1 MNNYWGKRIFNVTIV
16 VVIYAAMLFPGASAQ
31 QKVRKAKTNA
41 GLAHVL
47 DLQKRFGRHFSTR
60 LSAGGASVF
69 QSARMLSKM
78 QSRGTSLR
86 PGISSNAM
94 MSSARSNLLSQG
106 AKTGGRFPV
115 MVNNSSF
122 DFDTSRFT
130 GFTQNETSSAW
141 CGNNIVA
148 GFNDSAA
155 FAHTD
160 LQGQAP
166 AISLSGVAVS
176 HDGGNSFVELPFLN
190 PGPAINPGSPFFDSE
205 LAGDPVVVCSDAQ
218 HFAYSNIQLQ
228 IPVDAQGNVIAAFSN
243 MAVSLS
249 SDGGVTWD
257 DPVTA
262 ISKDANDH
270 FLDKEWLAVDPQNRN
285 NMYLTYTDF
294 QAHGTESDCVGGTIG
309 IDAGPDVALEMVSS
323 KDGGLTW
330 SAPVRFAR
338 RCNLGIGENLSGSQ
352 VVVGRRGTIYVAYAS
367 VMFSGE
373 FGLAAQILFRRSDDG
388 GATFGPEIVAGTAF
402 PAANPF
408 APQLQAVFRTN
419 VFPTLAV
426 DNSSGPRG
434 GGLYL
439 AWTDASRNVID
450 DLLIDFFNNDFNCVA
465 DGCGGYA
472 FGDIVFSRSVDGG
485 STWSPQQLVS
495 PTPANFQGAGRD
507 QFMSGVAV
515 DPRGDVAVCYSD
527 RRNDPNNFL
536 VDHYC
541 SISHDQGAT
550 FADVRET
557 PASWEP
563 NAFIDV
569 LLNPVYL
576 GDYDTVTTDAT
587 RSNPGF
593 FNTFQML
600 SKGNPDVFGFKL
612 P

>member
-1 MNNYWGKRIFNVTIV
+1 MNKFSKTSVSILLAVSLV
-16 VVIYAAMLFPGASAQ
+16 HLVLLVPAAQSA
-31 QKVRKAKTNA
+31 KKGTGHA

-47 DLQKRFGRHFSTR
+47 DLEKRFGPHFTTR
-60 LSAGGASVF
+60 LSSGGANVFQTAKMLSRMQGQGKFRTHTTNDGMMSNARGKLLAGGG
-69 QSARMLSKM
+69 SARAS
-78 QSRGTSLR
+78 
-86 PGISSNAM
+86 
-94 MSSARSNLLSQG
+94 
-106 AKTGGRFPV
+106 FPV
-115 MVNNSSF
+115 MVNNPGF

-130 GFTQNETSSAW
+130 GFTQSETSSAW

-155 FAHTD
+155 FAHTA

-205 LAGDPVVVCSDAQ
+205 LEGDPVLVCSDPQ

-228 IPVDAQGNVIAAFSN
+228 VPVDAQGNVIAAFTN

-249 SDGGVTWD
+249 SDAGVTWN
-257 DPVTA
+257 DPIIAV
-262 ISKDANDH
+262 SKDLNSH
-270 FLDKEWLAVDPQNRN
+270 FLDKEWLAVDPQNSDN
-285 NMYLTYTDF
+285 LYLTYTDF
-294 QAHGTESDCVGGTIG
+294 QVHGTEPDCHGGRVGIS
-309 IDAGPDVALEMVSS
+309 AGPDVALEMVSS

-338 RCNLGIGENLSGSQ
+338 RCSLPIEENLSGSQ
-352 VVVGRRGTIYVAYAS
+352 VVVGRRGTVYVAYAS
-367 VMFSGE
+367 VIDLGVD
-373 FGLAAQILFRRSDDG
+373 AQILFRRSDDG
-388 GATFGPEIVAGTAF
+388 GTTFGPEVMAGTAV
-402 PAANPF
+402 PAANPLT
-408 APQLQAVFRTN
+408 PQLQGFFRTN

-426 DNSSGPRG
+426 DNSASPRG
-434 GGLYL
+434 GSLYM
-439 AWTDASRNVID
+439 AWTDASRSVID
-450 DLLIDFFNNDFNCVA
+450 DLLIDFFNEDFNCVA

-485 STWSPQQLVS
+485 NTWSPQALVS

-507 QFMSGVAV
+507 QFMSGMAV
-515 DPRGDVAVCYSD
+515 DQRGDVAVCYSD

-541 SISHDQGAT
+541 SLSHDGGAM
-550 FADVRET
+550 FSDVRET
-557 PASWEP
+557 PRSWGP
-563 NAFIDV
+563 NEFIDV
-569 LLNPVYL
+569 LLNPVYM

-587 RSNPGF
+587 RANGGF
-593 FNTFQML
+593 FNTFQIQT
-600 SKGNPDVFGFKL
+600 KGNPDVFGFKV

>member
-1 MNNYWGKRIFNVTIV
+1 VNNYLGKRIFSLMTVCV
-16 VVIYAAMLFPGASAQ
+16 VHAALLLPGAPAQ
-31 QKVRKAKTNA
+31 TPGKVKPNA

-47 DLQKRFGRHFSTR
+47 DLEKRFGPHFATR
-60 LSAGGASVF
+60 LSSGGANVF
-69 QSARMLSKM
+69 QSAKMLSKM
-78 QSRGTSLR
+78 QARGTSLR
-86 PGISSNAM
+86 ARASSDTM
-94 MSSARSNLLSQG
+94 MSSARGKLLAQG
-106 AKTGGRFPV
+106 AKTGSNFPV
-115 MVNNSSF
+115 IVNNPSF
-122 DFDTSRFT
+122 DFDTTRFT

-141 CGNNIVA
+141 CGNNIVV

-155 FAHTD
+155 FAHTA

-176 HDGGNSFVELPFLN
+176 HNDGSSFVGLPFLN

-205 LAGDPVVVCSDAQ
+205 LEGDPVLVCSDPQ
-218 HFAYSNIQLQ
+218 HFAYANIQIQ
-228 IPVDAQGNVIAAFSN
+228 VPVDAQGNVIAAFTN
-243 MAVSLS
+243 MAVSRS

-257 DPVTA
+257 DPIITV
-262 ISKDANDH
+262 SKDLNSH
-270 FLDKEWLAVDPQNRN
+270 FLDKEWLAVDPRN
-285 NMYLTYTDF
+285 SNNLYLTYTDF
-294 QAHGTESDCVGGTIG
+294 QAHGTEPDCVGGTIG
-309 IDAGPDVALEMVSS
+309 IQSGPDAALEMVSS

-338 RCNLGIGENLSGSQ
+338 RCSLNIGENLSGTQ
-352 VVVGRRGTIYVAYAS
+352 VVVGRNGTVYVAYAE
-367 VMFSGE
+367 VND
-373 FGLAAQILFRRSDDG
+373 FGLDGQIVFRRSDDG
-388 GATFGPEIVAGTAF
+388 GATFDPEIVAGTTV
-402 PAANPF
+402 PPANPVI
-408 APQLQAVFRTN
+408 PQLQAFFRTN

-434 GGLYL
+434 GSLYL
-439 AWTDASRNVID
+439 AWTDASQNAIE
-450 DLLIDFFNNDFNCVA
+450 DLLIQFFNNDFTCIP

-472 FGDIVFSRSVDGG
+472 FGDIVFSRSLDGG
-485 STWSPQQLVS
+485 NTWSPQTLVS

-507 QFMSGVAV
+507 QFMSGVAA

-541 SISHDQGAT
+541 SISHDQGAS

-576 GDYDTVTTDAT
+576 GDYDTVSTDAT
-587 RSNPGF
+587 RANPGF

-600 SKGNPDVFGFKL
+600 TKGNPDVFGFKV